1 MIHHTT
7 KRIPRTGHN
16 IEVTVSMMTVG
27 LDRRLPILRDQE
39 LLTSI
44 DGSLAALRDR
54 QPSADSVEKVG
65 YGFHGRKVRA

>member
-1 MIHHTT
+1 
-7 KRIPRTGHN
+7 
-16 IEVTVSMMTVG
+16 MMTVG